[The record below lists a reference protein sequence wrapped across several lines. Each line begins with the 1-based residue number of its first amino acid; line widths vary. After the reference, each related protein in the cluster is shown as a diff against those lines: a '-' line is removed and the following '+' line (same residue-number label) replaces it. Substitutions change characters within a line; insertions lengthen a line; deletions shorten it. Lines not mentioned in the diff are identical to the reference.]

1 MSSAIVLFTSVTSL
15 IGFFINVFVLYLVIS
30 RGKGNL
36 RFVFSGLLL
45 IAACWDLAI
54 SLVMLRNDYP
64 AEVLLYQNIVTY
76 PILFFPAFVYH
87 FSTAYIGEPRPKSTI
102 ALYAYCIGGV
112 VVTLLFGGAP
122 VDVYTYE
129 WGTVARNDMGPLSA
143 TWLLAVL
150 LAFGLSYWFLYRAWR
165 RESSP
170 VRRRHL
176 AYVLVSLI
184 VFGLAM
190 VKVSVTLGVDAPLT
204 LPLGM
209 LLVDAFGALIGVA
222 IVKDR
227 LFDITTI
234 LKKGTIYTS
243 LAALIVLLFAVS
255 EHLITTYLSEL
266 AGGLSE
272 YLPLVSV
279 VIVVAAFMPLRRRL
293 ERLVEGYFSARNIVV
308 EF

>member
-1 MSSAIVLFTSVTSL
+1 MASAIVLFTTVTSL
-15 IGFFINVFVLYLVIS
+15 VGFFINVFVLYVVVS

-54 SLVMLRNDYP
+54 FMVMLRNDHP
-64 AEVLLYQNIVTY
+64 NEVLLYQNIVTY
-76 PILFFPAFVYH
+76 PILLFPAFVYH
-87 FSTAYIGEPRPKSTI
+87 FSTAYIGEPRPKSTL

-129 WGTVARNDMGPLSA
+129 WGTVARQSVSPLSA

-150 LAFGLSYWFLYRAWR
+150 FAFALSYWFLYRAWR

-190 VKVSVTLGVDAPLT
+190 IKVSVTLGVDAPLT

-209 LLVDAFGALIGVA
+209 LAVDAFGALIGVA

-227 LFDITTI
+227 LFDVTRI
-234 LKKGTIYTS
+234 LKKGTIYTA
-243 LAALIVLLFAVS
+243 LAAAIVFLFTVS
-255 EHLITTYLSEL
+255 EHLMVTYLADL
-266 AGGLSE
+266 VGGLSE
-272 YLPLVSV
+272 FLPLVSV
-279 VIVVAAFMPLRRRL
+279 ALVVAAFLPVKRKL
-293 ERLVEGYFSARNIVV
+293 EHLVEGYFSARKVVV

>member
-1 MSSAIVLFTSVTSL
+1 MTSWIVLFTSITSL
-15 IGFFINVFVLYLVIS
+15 IGFFINVFVLYVVIS
-30 RGKGNL
+30 RGKGIP

-54 SLVMLRNDYP
+54 FLVMLRNDYP
-64 AEVLLYQNIVTY
+64 TEVLLYQNIVTY
-76 PILFFPAFVYH
+76 PILFFPAFIYH

-129 WGTVARNDMGPLSA
+129 WGTVARQNVGPLSA
-143 TWLLAVL
+143 SWLVAVL

-190 VKVSVTLGVDAPLT
+190 IKVSVTLGVDAPLT

-227 LFDITTI
+227 LFDVTAI
-234 LKKGTIYTS
+234 LKKGTIYAG
-243 LAALIVLLFAVS
+243 LGALIVFLFTVS
-255 EHLITTYLSEL
+255 EHLLVTYLADL
-266 AGGLSE
+266 VGGLSE
-272 YLPLVSV
+272 YVPLVSV
-279 VIVVAAFMPLRRRL
+279 ALVVAAFLPLKRRM
-293 ERLVEGYFSARNIVV
+293 ERLVEGYFSSRKIVV
-308 EF
+308 QF

>member
-15 IGFFINVFVLYLVIS
+15 IGFFINVFVLYIVLS

-54 SLVMLRNDYP
+54 FLVMLRNDYP

-76 PILFFPAFVYH
+76 PILLFPAFVYH
-87 FSTAYIGEPRPKSTI
+87 FSTAYIGEPRPKSTLV
-102 ALYAYCIGGV
+102 LYIYCIGGILA
-112 VVTLLFGGAP
+112 TLLFGGAP

-129 WGTVARNDMGPLSA
+129 WGTVARQNLNPLSV
-143 TWLLAVL
+143 TWVIALLLSFA
-150 LAFGLSYWFLYRAWR
+150 LSYWFLYRAWK
-165 RESSP
+165 REASP

-184 VFGLAM
+184 VFGLAT
-190 VKVSVTLGVDAPLT
+190 VKISVTLGVDAPLT

-227 LFDITTI
+227 LFDITRI

-243 LAALIVLLFAVS
+243 LAALIVFLFAVS

-293 ERLVEGYFSARNIVV
+293 ERLVEGYFSAKNIVV